1 MWRSRYL
8 SATSGLVAVGLALGS
23 ACCGGN
29 GNCGPGSAAP
39 DGLELA
45 GTGIDVH
52 YSGLKSTSA
61 HDCPDPNAPAGATSV
76 TISGAQTTSSFPVDF
91 CVPRNDLLG
100 VQGLALGTDVKIID
114 LTADIGNGCT
124 LALGTTPAPTGTITA
139 TGVCGDG
146 ADHAGFAMTFENGTV
161 PIVRTCG
168 SQVDELTLA
177 LTGTVAVSGP

>member
-1 MWRSRYL
+1 MSRSRYL
-8 SATSGLVAVGLALGS
+8 SAISGLIALALGS
-23 ACCGGN
+23 ACCGGDT
-29 GNCGPGSAAP
+29 CGPGSAAP

-52 YSGLKSTSA
+52 YSGLLSSSN

-76 TISGAQTTSSFPVDF
+76 TISGAQTTSTFPVVF

-100 VQGLALGTDVKIID
+100 VQGLTLGTDVKIID
-114 LTADIGNGCT
+114 LTADIGGGCT
-124 LALGTTPAPTGTITA
+124 LSLGTTPAATGTVTA

-161 PIVRTCG
+161 PVKRTCG
-168 SQVDELTLA
+168 AQVDMLTLA